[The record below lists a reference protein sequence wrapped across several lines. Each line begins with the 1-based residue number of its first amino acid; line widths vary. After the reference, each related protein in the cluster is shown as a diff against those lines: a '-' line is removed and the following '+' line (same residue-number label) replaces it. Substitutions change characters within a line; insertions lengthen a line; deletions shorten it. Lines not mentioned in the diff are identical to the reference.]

1 MWTDF
6 GRPIAH
12 PEACPTCG
20 DDPIYIALIA
30 QPEDDCADADFIVR
44 DDLEVDAHISCLGE
58 ETLEHRAGPIGRRVE
73 GSGIAHC
80 RGTFSILL
88 WCLCLALRWFAPVRI
103 ATRAPDM
110 MVVGSN
116 GKG

>member
-6 GRPIAH
+6 GCPIAYA
-12 PEACPTCG
+12 EACPARG

-30 QPEDDCADADFIVR
+30 PSKDDSADADFIVR

-58 ETLEHRAGPIGRRVE
+58 ETLEHRAGPISRWIE

-80 RGTFSILL
+80 REMFSILL
-88 WCLCLALRWFAPVRI
+88 LRLCLAR
-103 ATRAPDM
+103 
-110 MVVGSN
+110 
-116 GKG
+116 

>member
-6 GRPIAH
+6 GCPIAY
-12 PEACPTCG
+12 PEACPACG

-30 QPEDDCADADFIVR
+30 PPEDDRADADFIVR

-80 RGTFSILL
+80 RRSSAF
-88 WCLCLALRWFAPVRI
+88 CFHVY
-103 ATRAPDM
+103 
-110 MVVGSN
+110 V
-116 GKG
+116 